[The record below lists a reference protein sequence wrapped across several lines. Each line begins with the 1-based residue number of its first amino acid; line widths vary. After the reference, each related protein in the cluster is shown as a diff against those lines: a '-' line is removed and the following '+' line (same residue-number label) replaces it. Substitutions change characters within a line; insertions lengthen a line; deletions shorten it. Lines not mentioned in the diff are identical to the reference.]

1 MGMRGGQVE
10 EGTWSKCGRGNTHG
24 CIRNTQQK
32 ALQINKNRAIKKKPK
47 KTTNKPIPSLVMEQS
62 KGENEEKN
70 MRAG

>member
-1 MGMRGGQVE
+1 ME

-32 ALQINKNRAIKKKPK
+32 ALQINKNRAILKKKN
-47 KTTNKPIPSLVMEQS
+47 KTKNIPSLVMEQS
-62 KGENEEKN
+62 KGEDKEKN